1 MKLSTLIQERIN
13 NFNNT
18 VNNKNIMLSD
28 KTIPSSDKQT
38 ARIMAKPLTPEQR
51 MNLSQQQL
59 KEEDERLTKREEYK
73 FSIRVTNEIGK
84 MFSSNEG

>member
-13 NFNNT
+13 NFNNI
-18 VNNKNIMLSD
+18 VNNKNIILSD

-51 MNLSQQQL
+51 MNLNPQQL
-59 KEEDERLTKREEYK
+59 KEEDERLIKREEYK
-73 FSIRVTNEIGK
+73 FSSRVTNEIEK
-84 MFSSNEG
+84 MFSSHGN